1 MVSNTFNPS
10 AGEAE
15 ARESPELED
24 SLVYVSKFQNSQD
37 CIIQK
42 RGGG

>member
-15 ARESPELED
+15 ARKSLELED

-37 CIIQK
+37 CI
-42 RGGG
+42 